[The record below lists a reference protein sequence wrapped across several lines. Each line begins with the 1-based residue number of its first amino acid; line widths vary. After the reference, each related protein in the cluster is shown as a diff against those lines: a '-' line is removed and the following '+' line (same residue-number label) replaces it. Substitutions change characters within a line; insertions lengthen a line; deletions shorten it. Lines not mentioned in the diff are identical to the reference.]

1 MRTHT
6 HCNTILNK
14 NSTHG
19 ILFDYTIG
27 DDWQTFGAYAF
38 IAGTCA
44 VMASLGIYMLAVYVL

>member
-6 HCNTILNK
+6 RYNTRKQFN
-14 NSTHG
+14 TEG
-19 ILFDYTIG
+19 IIFDYSL